1 MSGPEWT
8 MRAVPVLML
17 VVAMAL
23 AACDPVVPE
32 SGVGFGDYSQYLKER
47 ERALAAGTRPPVPTV
62 APVVAPPVTTGFSTD
77 RAGAAIDAAEGRSAA
92 AAPLPAA
99 PLPAA
104 PLDASDPNRP
114 RGNAPAGIKVETGEI
129 QGGNHT
135 TISDEQDFGAVSA
148 RETIESD
155 KERIARNRANYEV
168 VQPTA
173 LPQRTG
179 NTGPNI
185 VAFALST
192 THAPGTPVYRRS
204 GFGGKGAACA
214 RYGSSD
220 LAQEAFL
227 AEGGPERDRKG
238 LDPDGDGFACGW
250 DPRPF
255 RAAKQ

>member
-1 MSGPEWT
+1 

-17 VVAMAL
+17 VLAL
-23 AACDPVVPE
+23 AACAPVVPD
-32 SGVGFGDYSQYLKER
+32 SGVGFGDYSQYLRDR
-47 ERALAAGTRPPVPTV
+47 ERALASGAAPPAAV
-62 APVVAPPVTTGFSTD
+62 APVVAPPAAAGFSTD
-77 RAGAAIDAAEGRSAA
+77 RASAAIDAAEGRTAVAA
-92 AAPLPAA
+92 LPPA

-104 PLDASDPNRP
+104 PLDATDPNRP
-114 RGNAPAGIKVETGEI
+114 RGNAPAGIKVESGEV

-179 NTGPNI
+179 NSGPNI

-204 GFGGKGAACA
+204 GFKGNGSACS

-227 AEGGPERDRKG
+227 AEGGPDRDRKG

-250 DPRPF
+250 DPRAF

>member
-1 MSGPEWT
+1 

-17 VVAMAL
+17 VTAL
-23 AACDPVVPE
+23 AACTPVLPE
-32 SGVGFGDYSQYLKER
+32 SGVGFGDYSQYLRDR
-47 ERALAAGTRPPVPTV
+47 ERALASGTAPPAPA
-62 APVVAPPVTTGFSTD
+62 APVVAPPAAAGFSTD
-77 RAGAAIDAAEGRSAA
+77 RASAAIDAAEGRTAVAA
-92 AAPLPAA
+92 LPAA
-99 PLPAA
+99 PLAAA
-104 PLDASDPNRP
+104 PLSAVPLDATDPNRP
-114 RGNAPAGIKVETGEI
+114 RGNAPAGIKVESGEV

-135 TISDEQDFGAVSA
+135 AISDEQDFSAVSA

-179 NTGPNI
+179 SSGPNI

-204 GFGGKGAACA
+204 GFNGNGSACS

-227 AEGGPERDRKG
+227 AEGGPDRDRKG

-250 DPRPF
+250 DPRAF

>member
-1 MSGPEWT
+1 

-17 VVAMAL
+17 VMAL

-32 SGVGFGDYSQYLKER
+32 SGVGFGDYSQYLRDR
-47 ERALAAGTRPPVPTV
+47 ERALASGTQPP
-62 APVVAPPVTTGFSTD
+62 APVAAPVAAAPVTNGFSTD
-77 RAGAAIDAAEGRSAA
+77 RAGAAIDAAEGRTTAA
-92 AAPLPAA
+92 LPAA
-99 PLPAA
+99 PLAAA
-104 PLDASDPNRP
+104 PVDATDPNRP
-114 RGNAPAGIKVETGEI
+114 RGNAPEGIKVESGEVQTG
-129 QGGNHT
+129 GHS

-173 LPQRTG
+173 LPQRVG
-179 NTGPNI
+179 NSGPNI

-204 GFGGKGAACA
+204 GFGGKGAACG
-214 RYGSSD
+214 RYPSSD

-227 AEGGPERDRKG
+227 ADGGPERDRKG

>member
-1 MSGPEWT
+1 

-17 VVAMAL
+17 VVAL
-23 AACDPVVPE
+23 GACNPVVPE
-32 SGVGFGDYSQYLKER
+32 SGVGFGDYSQYLRDR
-47 ERALAAGTRPPVPTV
+47 ERALAQGNRPPVPVV
-62 APVVAPPVTTGFSTD
+62 APVVAPQPVTPGFSTD
-77 RAGAAIDAAEGRSAA
+77 RAAAAIDAAEGHTAA
-92 AAPLPAA
+92 VAPPPAA
-99 PLPAA
+99 PPLGAPLSAV

-114 RGNAPAGIKVETGEI
+114 RGNAPDGIRVESGEVQTGS
-129 QGGNHT
+129 HA
-135 TISDEQDFGAVSA
+135 TISDEQDFNAVSS

-155 KERIARNRANYEV
+155 AQRIARNRAQYQV

-173 LPQRTG
+173 LPQRQG
-179 NTGPNI
+179 GGGPNI

-204 GFGGKGAACA
+204 GFGGNGSACA
-214 RYGSSD
+214 RYGSTD

-227 AEGGPERDRKG
+227 SEGGPERDRKG

>member
-1 MSGPEWT
+1 

-17 VVAMAL
+17 VTAL
-23 AACDPVVPE
+23 AACTPVLPE
-32 SGVGFGDYSQYLKER
+32 SGVGFGDYSQYLRDR
-47 ERALAAGTRPPVPTV
+47 ERALASGTAPPAPA
-62 APVVAPPVTTGFSTD
+62 APVVAPPAAAGFSTD
-77 RAGAAIDAAEGRSAA
+77 RASAAIDAAEGRTAA
-92 AAPLPAA
+92 VALPAA
-99 PLPAA
+99 PLAAA
-104 PLDASDPNRP
+104 PLSAVPLDATDPNRP
-114 RGNAPAGIKVETGEI
+114 RGNAPAGIKVESGEV

-135 TISDEQDFGAVSA
+135 AISDEQDFSAVSA

-179 NTGPNI
+179 SSGPNI

-204 GFGGKGAACA
+204 GFKGNGSACA

-227 AEGGPERDRKG
+227 AEGGPDRDRKG

-250 DPRPF
+250 DPRAF

>member
-1 MSGPEWT
+1 

-17 VVAMAL
+17 VLAL
-23 AACDPVVPE
+23 AACAPVLPE
-32 SGVGFGDYSQYLKER
+32 SGVGFGDYSQYLRDR
-47 ERALAAGTRPPVPTV
+47 ERALASGAAPPAAA
-62 APVVAPPVTTGFSTD
+62 APVVAPPAAAGFSTD
-77 RAGAAIDAAEGRSAA
+77 RASAAIDAAEGRTAVAA
-92 AAPLPAA
+92 LPAA
-99 PLPAA
+99 PLAAA
-104 PLDASDPNRP
+104 PLAAAPLSAVPLDATDPNRP
-114 RGNAPAGIKVETGEI
+114 RGNAPAGIKVESGEV

-179 NTGPNI
+179 NSGPNI

-204 GFGGKGAACA
+204 GFKGNGSACS
-214 RYGSSD
+214 RYGSTD
-220 LAQEAFL
+220 QAQEAFL
-227 AEGGPERDRKG
+227 TEGGPDRDRKG

-250 DPRPF
+250 DPRAF

>member
-1 MSGPEWT
+1 

-17 VVAMAL
+17 VVAL
-23 AACDPVVPE
+23 AACSPVVPE
-32 SGVGFGDYSQYLKER
+32 SGVGFGDYSQYLKDR
-47 ERALAAGTRPPVPTV
+47 ERALASGTAPPSV
-62 APVVAPPVTTGFSTD
+62 APVVAPPAASGFSTD
-77 RAGAAIDAAEGRSAA
+77 RASAAIDAAEGRTAVAA
-92 AAPLPAA
+92 LPPA

-104 PLDASDPNRP
+104 PLDATDPNRP
-114 RGNAPAGIKVETGEI
+114 RGDAPAGIKVESGEV
-129 QGGNHT
+129 QGGNHS
-135 TISDEQDFGAVSA
+135 TISDEQDFGAVSS

-192 THAPGTPVYRRS
+192 THAPGTPMYRRS
-204 GFGGKGAACA
+204 GFGGNGSACS

-227 AEGGPERDRKG
+227 AEGGPDRDRKG

-250 DPRPF
+250 DPRAF

>member
-1 MSGPEWT
+1 

-17 VVAMAL
+17 VVGL
-23 AACDPVVPE
+23 AACGPVVPE
-32 SGVGFGDYSQYLKER
+32 SGVGFGDYSQYLRER
-47 ERALAAGTRPPVPTV
+47 ERALVSGAAAPVPL
-62 APVVAPPVTTGFSTD
+62 APVVAPATTTGFSTD
-77 RAGAAIDAAEGRSAA
+77 RASAAIDAADGRATGA
-92 AAPLPAA
+92 LVGAGPLPAA
-99 PLPAA
+99 SF
-104 PLDASDPNRP
+104 DATDPNRP
-114 RGNAPAGIKVETGEI
+114 RGNAPAGIKVESGEV
-129 QGGNHT
+129 QGGNHG
-135 TISDEQDFGAVSA
+135 TISDENDFGAVSA

-155 KERIARNRANYEV
+155 AQRISRNRAQYEV

-173 LPQRTG
+173 LPQRQG

-214 RYGSSD
+214 RYSSPD
-220 LAQEAFL
+220 RAQEAFL

-250 DPRPF
+250 DPRAF

>member
-1 MSGPEWT
+1 MSGLELA

-17 VVAMAL
+17 VAAL

-32 SGVGFGDYSQYLKER
+32 SGVGFGDYSQYLRDR
-47 ERALAAGTRPPVPTV
+47 ERALASGTQPP
-62 APVVAPPVTTGFSTD
+62 APVAAPTVAPPVTTGFSTD
-77 RAGAAIDAAEGRSAA
+77 RAGAAIDAAEGRTTAT
-92 AAPLPAA
+92 APLPAA

-104 PLDASDPNRP
+104 PLDATDPNRP
-114 RGNAPAGIKVETGEI
+114 RGNAPEGIKVETGEI
-129 QGGNHT
+129 QTGGHS
-135 TISDEQDFGAVSA
+135 TISDEQDFSAVSA

-155 KERIARNRANYEV
+155 KERIARNRAQYEV
-168 VQPTA
+168 IQPTA
-173 LPQRTG
+173 VPQRVG
-179 NTGPNI
+179 GGGPNI

-204 GFGGKGAACA
+204 GFGGKGAACG
-214 RYGSSD
+214 RYASSD

-227 AEGGPERDRKG
+227 ADGGPERDRKG
-238 LDPDGDGFACGW
+238 LDADGDGFACGW

>member
-1 MSGPEWT
+1 

-17 VVAMAL
+17 VLAL
-23 AACDPVVPE
+23 AACAPVLPE
-32 SGVGFGDYSQYLKER
+32 SGVGFGDYSQYLKDR
-47 ERALAAGTRPPVPTV
+47 ERALASGTAPPSV
-62 APVVAPPVTTGFSTD
+62 APAVAPPAAAGFSTD
-77 RAGAAIDAAEGRSAA
+77 RASAAIDAAEGRTAVAA
-92 AAPLPAA
+92 LPPA

-104 PLDASDPNRP
+104 PLDATDPNRP
-114 RGNAPAGIKVETGEI
+114 RGDAPAGIKVESGEV
-129 QGGNHT
+129 QGGNHS
-135 TISDEQDFGAVSA
+135 TISDEQDFGAVSS

-192 THAPGTPVYRRS
+192 THAPGTPMYRRS
-204 GFGGKGAACA
+204 GFGGNGSACS

-227 AEGGPERDRKG
+227 AEGGPDRDRKG

-250 DPRPF
+250 DPRAF

>member
-1 MSGPEWT
+1 
-8 MRAVPVLML
+8 MRAVAVLML
-17 VVAMAL
+17 VMAL
-23 AACDPVVPE
+23 AACDPVVPD
-32 SGVGFGDYSQYLKER
+32 SGVGFGDYAQYLRDR
-47 ERALAAGTRPPVPTV
+47 ERALASGTAPPTPI
-62 APVVAPPVTTGFSTD
+62 APVVVPPAGAGFSTD
-77 RAGAAIDAAEGRSAA
+77 RASAAIDAADGRTTGALVG
-92 AAPLPAA
+92 AAPMPVA

-104 PLDASDPNRP
+104 PLDATDPNRP

-129 QGGNHT
+129 QGGNSG
-135 TISDEQDFGAVSA
+135 TISDEQNFDAVAA

-155 KERIARNRANYEV
+155 AQRIARNRAQYEV

-204 GFGGKGAACA
+204 GFGGNGSACA
-214 RYGSSD
+214 RYGSTD

-227 AEGGPERDRKG
+227 AEGGPDRDRKG

-250 DPRPF
+250 DPRAF